1 MNNKAT
7 FLRVGLLLVA
17 GVAAAVGLVL
27 FLSRDQVRNGIEFET
42 YSKESVQGLVA
53 GAPVK
58 FRGVQLGQVTEIAL
72 VGATYP
78 EAMPAVTDPN
88 AFELVV
94 VRFTVDPKK
103 LGRHMDPDRAVE
115 LGLRGR
121 LANQGITGVEYIE
134 LDFVNPKQF
143 PAEKVPWT
151 PAFFYIPSIPSTIA
165 QVQDA
170 AQALL
175 AKLQAI
181 DMARLAGSVQT
192 VLDDLHG
199 QLAEGDLHQT
209 LAEANLLLRSLHAA
223 VDKADLPAV
232 AADLRATSSSVRALV
247 QSKDIKQM
255 TSSAAAAADSFAE
268 AGRALP
274 PLLDTLESTVR
285 HADDSVGDL
294 RQELGPVLRDIRAAA
309 SNLRET
315 TETLKRY
322 PSSVL
327 LGAPPPKGKYQ

>member
-17 GVAAAVGLVL
+17 GLGAAIGLVL
-27 FLSRDQVRNGIEFET
+27 FLSRDEVRNGIEFET

-58 FRGVQLGQVTEIAL
+58 FRGVQLGQVIEIAL

-88 AFELVV
+88 AYELVV
-94 VRFTVDPKK
+94 IRFTVDPKK
-103 LGRHMDPDRAVE
+103 LGRVMDPDRAVE
-115 LGLRGR
+115 LGLRGK

-134 LDFVNPKQF
+134 LDFVDPKQF

-192 VLDDLHG
+192 ILDDLHG

-232 AADLRATSSSVRALV
+232 AADLRATSGSVRALV
-247 QSKDIKQM
+247 QGKDVRQM

-285 HADDSVGDL
+285 HANDSVGDL
-294 RQELGPVLRDIRAAA
+294 RESLEPVLRDIKAAA

-322 PSSVL
+322 PSSIL